1 MESTPKRVLLIEDD
15 QKLRSL
21 LASALEVEGYRV
33 AHAGTGEEGLR
44 VAREFEP
51 TVVVCDIQ
59 MPRGDGRTVLAALR
73 GDKQLASAQFVF
85 MTGDSQT
92 TPQREGMNLGADDY
106 LEKPFS
112 TADFLACVEARLQR
126 AEMLRKADERALAR
140 LSATVSREL
149 PHELFTPLTGII
161 GLTEVLLEES
171 EELDP
176 KVARDMIKDI
186 HASGE
191 RLHRTLRNYL
201 TILELINDR
210 PPGGDADERL
220 DPEAV
225 RLVVTEA
232 AMAAA
237 QKNGREADLSVEG
250 EDFALRASRN
260 NLAAVVGELV
270 DNACK
275 FSERGTPVLVRL
287 TAGGDTVRIEVS
299 DRGRGMTAEQV
310 SQIGAFRQFNRNK
323 YEQQGLG
330 LGLTLAQHLVERDG
344 GSVSIES
351 APETGTQAT
360 AFWPRVEER
369 TG

>member
-15 QKLRSL
+15 QKLRLL
-21 LASALEVEGYRV
+21 LAAALETEGYQV

-51 TVVVCDIQ
+51 TIVVCDIQ

-73 GDKQLASAQFVF
+73 GDKRLGSAQFVF

-126 AEMLRKADERALAR
+126 AEMLRKADERALSR
-140 LSATVSREL
+140 LSATVSKEL

-161 GLTEVLLEES
+161 GLAEVLLEEN
-171 EELDP
+171 EDLDP
-176 KVARDMIKDI
+176 KVARDMIKGI

-210 PPGGDADERL
+210 PPGGGADEQL

-232 AMAAA
+232 AVAAA
-237 QKNGREADLSVEG
+237 QKSGREADLRVEG
-250 EDFALRASRN
+250 EGFALAVSRN

-287 TAGGDTVRIEVS
+287 AANDDAMRIEVG
-299 DRGRGMTAEQV
+299 DRGRGMTAEQI
-310 SQIGAFRQFNRNK
+310 SQIGAFRQFDRNK

-330 LGLTLAQHLVERDG
+330 LGLTLTQHLVERDG
-344 GSVSIES
+344 GRVSIES
-351 APETGTQAT
+351 APETGTCVCA
-360 AFWPRVEER
+360 AWPALREA
-369 TG
+369 